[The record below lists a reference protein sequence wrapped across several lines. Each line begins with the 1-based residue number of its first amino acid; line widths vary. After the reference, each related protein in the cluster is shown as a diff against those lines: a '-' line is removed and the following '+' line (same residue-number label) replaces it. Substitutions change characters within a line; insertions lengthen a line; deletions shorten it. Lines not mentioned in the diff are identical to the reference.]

1 MQARRRTR
9 ERALFVTFPIKE
21 NSTINKRPACSSR
34 QDASRIPG
42 SLARDTGDPRVA
54 RHDRRV
60 RRIDQQRS
68 CVRHSIVAPT
78 TWNSHIF
85 SVTKIVRGNAR
96 KR

>member
-9 ERALFVTFPIKE
+9 DRAFFVTFPIEE
-21 NSTINKRPACSSR
+21 NSKINKRPACSSR
-34 QDASRIPG
+34 EDASRIPG
-42 SLARDTGDPRVA
+42 SLARDTADPRVA

-68 CVRHSIVAPT
+68 SARHSIIGPT
-78 TWNSHIF
+78 TWKSHMY

>member
-1 MQARRRTR
+1 MQARRRTI
-9 ERALFVTFPIKE
+9 ERAFFVNIPIKE

-68 CVRHSIVAPT
+68 SARHSIIVQT
-78 TWNSHIF
+78 TWKSHIY